1 MVFEEA
7 LLGRHL
13 LLATDGLT
21 KYATPEKIA
30 DLVVHGSVEEI
41 VNCVRL
47 PSGDLQDD
55 VTVVIVA
62 E

>member
-1 MVFEEA
+1 MFEED

-21 KYATPEKIA
+21 RYATPEKIA
-30 DLVVHGSVEEI
+30 GLVVHGSVEEI
-41 VNCVRL
+41 ANCVRL

-55 VTVVIVA
+55 VAVVIAA